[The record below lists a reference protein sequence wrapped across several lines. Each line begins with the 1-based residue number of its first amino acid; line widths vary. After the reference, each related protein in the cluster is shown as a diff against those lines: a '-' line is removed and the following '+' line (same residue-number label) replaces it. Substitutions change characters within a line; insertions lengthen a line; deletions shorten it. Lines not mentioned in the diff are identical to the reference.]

1 MMPDSSAPTE
11 PRRSILRRRQP
22 PPITPLS
29 PDVCQRLPSEV
40 IHIIIERIANFD
52 VPTLR
57 ACSLVCQSWLPIS
70 RWHLI
75 PTVSLGPKNIKSF
88 LRLLESPY
96 STISQSIH
104 HVSIQSDSNA
114 ISHRKPRESRIY
126 PPDLVASPDGS
137 PLTCDETLL
146 RRLTLFPALTS
157 ISFSWLREG
166 LALPTSNVL
175 IEGFPG
181 LTKIEFRTCT
191 FPSFEEFTHVICAL
205 QNLRHLALMDVT
217 WDELA
222 LPESPIR
229 QALPSHLETLELYLS
244 PIGHICT
251 WIAAHSDDLKE
262 LQTISLCS
270 AFWEDLDSI
279 AIAWMLRRLGPK
291 VKHLS
296 LPWHLPEG
304 TSWRL
309 LSTAFEVISNG
320 YLIYLIVDL
329 SHHTEL
335 RTLRISHL
343 WFKPIP
349 DNPAEE
355 CFTAKGIEKTLL
367 QLNSY
372 QIRNIDFRV
381 LTLFQLTGNELG
393 LDWEKM
399 WKILSRKCF
408 AQLQSVT
415 FGLSA
420 YDKRLRLM
428 LKKIWGGSRQ
438 MEIVDDPRRH
448 SRRSGRRLTKL
459 QVDEVIR

>member
-1 MMPDSSAPTE
+1 ME

-29 PDVCQRLPSEV
+29 SHICRRMPQEV
-40 IHIIIERIANFD
+40 IEIIIERIASFD

-57 ACSLVCQSWLPIS
+57 ACSLVCKSWLPIS

-75 PTVSLGPKNIKSF
+75 PAVSLGSKNIRSF
-88 LRLLESPY
+88 LRLLDSPY
-96 STISQSIH
+96 STISHSIH
-104 HVSIQSDSNA
+104 HVSIQSESKA
-114 ISHRKPRESRIY
+114 ISHRRARESRIY
-126 PPDLVASPDGS
+126 PPDFDVTTPGGR
-137 PLTCDETLL
+137 PFTCDETLL
-146 RRLTLFPALTS
+146 RRLTLFPSLTS
-157 ISFSWLREG
+157 LSFSWLREG
-166 LALPTSNVL
+166 LALPTSTAL
-175 IEGFPG
+175 TQGFAG

-191 FPSFEEFTHVICAL
+191 FPSFEKYTHMICAL
-205 QNLRHLALMDVT
+205 QNLRMLALMDVT
-217 WDELA
+217 WDDLT
-222 LPESPIR
+222 LPESPTR
-229 QALPSHLETLELYLS
+229 QGLPPYLEVLELYLS

-251 WIAAHSDDLKE
+251 WIAAHSHDLKH
-262 LQTISLCS
+262 LKTVNMCS
-270 AFWEDLDSI
+270 AFWEDIDSM

-291 VKHLS
+291 IKHLS
-296 LPWHLPEG
+296 LPWHLPE
-304 TSWRL
+304 
-309 LSTAFEVISNG
+309 
-320 YLIYLIVDL
+320 VDL

-343 WFKPIP
+343 WFKPVP

-372 QIRNIDFRV
+372 HIRSVDFRV
-381 LTLFQLTGNELG
+381 LTLFQMTGSELG

-408 AQLQSVT
+408 AQLQGIT

-428 LKKIWGGSRQ
+428 LKKIWGSQ
-438 MEIVDDPRRH
+438 QVKETEDTRRH
-448 SRRSGRRLTKL
+448 SKKSGRRLTRL
-459 QVDEVIR
+459 QVDEVH

>member
-1 MMPDSSAPTE
+1 MMLGPPVPTE
-11 PRRSILRRRQP
+11 PPRSILRRRQP

-29 PDVCQRLPSEV
+29 PDICRRLPSEV
-40 IHIIIERIANFD
+40 IHIIIERIACFD

-57 ACSLVCQSWLPIS
+57 ACSLVCKSWLPVS

-75 PTVSLGPKNIKSF
+75 PTVSLGSKNIKSF

-114 ISHRKPRESRIY
+114 ISHRKSRESRIY
-126 PPDLVASPDGS
+126 PLDLIVGLGAFPF
-137 PLTCDETLL
+137 TCDETLL
-146 RRLTLFPALTS
+146 RRLTRFPALTS
-157 ISFSWLREG
+157 LSFSWLREG
-166 LALPTSNVL
+166 LALPTSNALVQ
-175 IEGFPG
+175 GFPG

-191 FPSFEEFTHVICAL
+191 FTSFEQFTHMICAL
-205 QNLRHLALMDVT
+205 QNLRCLALMDVT
-217 WDELA
+217 WDDLRRS
-222 LPESPIR
+222 ESPTH
-229 QALPSHLETLELYLS
+229 QALPPHLETLELYLS

-251 WIAAHSDDLKE
+251 WIGDHSSDLE
-262 LQTISLCS
+262 DLQTVNLCS
-270 AFWEDLDSI
+270 AFWEDLDSME
-279 AIAWMLRRLGPK
+279 IAWMLRRLGSK

-296 LPWHLPEG
+296 LPWHLPE
-304 TSWRL
+304 
-309 LSTAFEVISNG
+309 
-320 YLIYLIVDL
+320 VDL

-335 RTLRISHL
+335 QTLRISHL

-349 DNPAEE
+349 DSPAEE
-355 CFTAKGIEKTLL
+355 CFTAKGIQKTLL

-381 LTLFQLTGNELG
+381 LTLFQLTENELG

-408 AQLQSVT
+408 AQLQSIT

-420 YDKRLRLM
+420 YDKKLRFM
-428 LKKIWGGSRQ
+428 LKKIWGGNRQ
-438 MEIVDDPRRH
+438 MESIDDTRRH
-448 SRRSGRRLTKL
+448 SRRSGRRLTRS
-459 QVDEVIR
+459 QVDEVAQELTGAAL